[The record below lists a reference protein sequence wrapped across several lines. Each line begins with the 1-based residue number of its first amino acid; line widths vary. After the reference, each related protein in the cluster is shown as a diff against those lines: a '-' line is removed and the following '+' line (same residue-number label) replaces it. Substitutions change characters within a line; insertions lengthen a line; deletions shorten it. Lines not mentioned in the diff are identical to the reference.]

1 MPRRGAARRL
11 SAITAKMDAMPV
23 IADSLIADLDDEQRE
38 AVLAPRG
45 PVCVL
50 AGAGTGKT
58 RTITHRIAQLV
69 ATGHVA
75 AGQVLAVTFT
85 QRAAGEMR
93 ARLRALGAAAEPGS
107 GVGAV
112 QAMTFHAA
120 AHRQLRYFW
129 PRVVGD
135 TGWQLLDTKFAVV
148 ARGAN
153 RSGLQ
158 LSTDDVRD
166 VAGEIEW
173 AKASL
178 ITPEQ
183 YPDAVAAVARD
194 VPLDAEKVATVYAAY
209 ESLKSRD
216 DGVALLDF
224 DDLLLHTA
232 AAIEDDAAVA
242 EEFRNRYR
250 CFVVDEYQ
258 DVTPLQQRVLSAWL
272 GDRDDLTVVGDAN
285 QTIYSFTGASPRFL
299 LDFSRR
305 FPDATVVRLERDYR
319 STPQVVSLANRVI
332 AAARGRVAGSKLHLI
347 GQRDPGPEPSFG
359 EHPDEVAEAAAVAA
373 SISRLVEA
381 GTPAS
386 EIAVLY
392 RINAQSEVYEEALT
406 EAGIAYQVRGG
417 EGFFSRQ
424 EIRQALLAL
433 QRAANRG
440 TDGDSP
446 LPEVVRGL
454 LEPLGLTAEPPT
466 GTRARERWE
475 ALVAL
480 AELVDEEVAHRP
492 QLELPD
498 LLAELRTRA
507 DSRHPPVVQGVT
519 LASLHAAKGLEW
531 DAVFL
536 VGLTDGTLPI
546 SHALTHGAESEAVEE
561 ERRLLYVGITRAR
574 MHLALSW
581 SLSRNPGGRQ
591 SRKSSRFL
599 NGLSPQTQPD
609 PAPSRSRRNRGPA
622 SRCRICNNPLT
633 TPAAIMLRRC
643 ETCAADI
650 DDELLLQLKDWRL
663 RTAKEMSVPAYVVF
677 TDNTLIAIAELL
689 PTDDAALVAIPG
701 IGARKLEQFGPDVLD
716 LVRSRS

>member
-1 MPRRGAARRL
+1 M
-11 SAITAKMDAMPV
+11 SAITAKMDAMPA
-23 IADSLIADLDDEQRE
+23 IAANTDPLVAELDDEQRE

-93 ARLRALGAAAEPGS
+93 TRLRALGAAAQT

-112 QAMTFHAA
+112 QAVTFHAA

-148 ARGAN
+148 ARGAT
-153 RSGLQ
+153 SAGLK

-178 ITPEQ
+178 ISPEQ
-183 YPDAVAAVARD
+183 YPDAVAAASRD
-194 VPLDAEKVATVYAAY
+194 VPLDAARVAAVYTAY
-209 ESLKSRD
+209 ESLKARG

-232 AAIEDDAAVA
+232 AAIENDAAVA

-285 QTIYSFTGASPRFL
+285 QTIYSFTGASPRYL

-332 AAARGRVAGSKLHLI
+332 ASARGRVAGSKLHLV
-347 GQRDPGPEPSFG
+347 GQRDPGPEPTFRDY
-359 EHPDEVAEAAAVAA
+359 PDEVAEAAAVAA
-373 SISRLVEA
+373 SISRLVDA
-381 GTPAS
+381 GTPPS

-433 QRAANRG
+433 QRAANR
-440 TDGDSP
+440 DGRRRGPTRAAD
-446 LPEVVRGL
+446 VVRGL

-480 AELVDEEVAHRP
+480 AELVDEEVTLRPSLNLHRAGRRAADPRRLASPTRRAGRHAGVAARRQGPGVGRGVPGRLDRRHAAHLARAGPRRRERGSRRGTSTALRRNHQGPSAFGDQLGAGPQPGRTAESQVVTIPQRAVAADAGRP
-492 QLELPD
+492 DAEPSPPQKRTGVALPD
-498 LLAELRTRA
+498 LQQ
-507 DSRHPPVVQGVT
+507 PVE
-519 LASLHAAKGLEW
+519 H
-531 DAVFL
+531 
-536 VGLTDGTLPI
+536 
-546 SHALTHGAESEAVEE
+546 
-561 ERRLLYVGITRAR
+561 
-574 MHLALSW
+574 
-581 SLSRNPGGRQ
+581 PGGDHACAAAR
-591 SRKSSRFL
+591 R
-599 NGLSPQTQPD
+599 
-609 PAPSRSRRNRGPA
+609 APPTSTTSCCLRSRTGGCAP
-622 SRCRICNNPLT
+622 P
-633 TPAAIMLRRC
+633 RR
-643 ETCAADI
+643 
-650 DDELLLQLKDWRL
+650 
-663 RTAKEMSVPAYVVF
+663 
-677 TDNTLIAIAELL
+677 
-689 PTDDAALVAIPG
+689 
-701 IGARKLEQFGPDVLD
+701 
-716 LVRSRS
+716 

>member
-1 MPRRGAARRL
+1 
-11 SAITAKMDAMPV
+11 MDAMPIV
-23 IADSLIADLDDEQRE
+23 ADPLTAGLDDEQHD

-69 ATGHVA
+69 ASGHVA

-93 ARLRALGAAAEPGS
+93 SRLRALDAAAGTDS

-112 QAMTFHAA
+112 QAVTFHAA
-120 AHRQLRYFW
+120 ALRQLRYFW
-129 PRVVGD
+129 PRLVGD
-135 TGWQLLDTKFAVV
+135 TRWELLDTKFAVV
-148 ARGAN
+148 ARAASRTRMN
-153 RSGLQ
+153 T
-158 LSTDDVRD
+158 STDDVRD
-166 VAGEIEW
+166 LAGEIEW

-178 ITPEQ
+178 IGPEQ
-183 YPDAVAAVARD
+183 YATAVAAEGRD
-194 VPLDAEKVATVYAAY
+194 IPMDAEKIAAVYAAY
-209 ESLKSRD
+209 EALKVRD
-216 DGVALLDF
+216 EDVALLDF

-232 AAIEDDAAVA
+232 AAIENDAAVA
-242 EEFRNRYR
+242 QEFRDRYR

-285 QTIYSFTGASPRFL
+285 QTIYSFTGATPRFL

-319 STPQVVSLANRVI
+319 STPQVVSLANQVI
-332 AAARGRVAGSKLHLI
+332 AAARGRVAGSKLQLS
-347 GQRDPGPEPSFG
+347 GQREPGPAPSFQ
-359 EHPDEVAEAAAVAA
+359 EHPDEHAEAAAVAA
-373 SISRLVEA
+373 KIAGLIES

-392 RINAQSEVYEEALT
+392 RVNAQSEVYEEALT
-406 EAGIAYQVRGG
+406 EAGVAYQVRGG

-424 EIRQALLAL
+424 EIKQALLAL
-433 QRAANRG
+433 QRAAERG
-440 TDGDSP
+440 ADGD
-446 LPEVVRGL
+446 LPDVVRAI

-475 ALVAL
+475 ALKSL
-480 AELVDEEVAHRP
+480 AELVDDEVAQRP
-492 QLELPD
+492 QLQLPG
-498 LLAELRTRA
+498 LVAELRMRA
-507 DSRHPPVVQGVT
+507 DARHPPVVQGVT

-536 VGLTDGTLPI
+536 VGLADGTLPI
-546 SHALTHGAESEAVEE
+546 SHALAHGADSEPVEE

-574 MHLALSW
+574 VHLALSW
-581 SLSRNPGGRQ
+581 ALARAPGGRQ
-591 SRKSSRFL
+591 SRKPSRFL
-599 NGLSPQTQPD
+599 NGIAPQTRQD
-609 PAPSRSRRNRGPA
+609 PGPGKSRRNRGTP
-622 SRCRICNNPLT
+622 SRCRVCNKDLT

-643 ETCAADI
+643 ESCAGDVNE
-650 DDELLLQLKDWRL
+650 ELLLALKAWRTDL
-663 RTAKEMSVPAYVVF
+663 ARELKMPPYIIFS
-677 TDNTLIAIAELL
+677 DNTLIAIAEML
-689 PTDDAALVAIPG
+689 PGDDAALIAIPG
-701 IGARKLEQFGPDVLD
+701 IGARKLEQYGADVLN
-716 LVRSRS
+716 LVRQSR